1 MSSGCT
7 TSLHARA
14 LNDVLDEL
22 DRQHITFA
30 LTRAG
35 NHLRENLA
43 RSGLLKR
50 IGPERLFESV
60 DDAVRALGP
69 ENIS

>member
-22 DRQHITFA
+22 ARQHITFA

-35 NHLRENLA
+35 NHPRENLA
-43 RSGLLKR
+43 CSGLLKR
-50 IGPERLFESV
+50 STQTASP
-60 DDAVRALGP
+60 RASTTP
-69 ENIS
+69 